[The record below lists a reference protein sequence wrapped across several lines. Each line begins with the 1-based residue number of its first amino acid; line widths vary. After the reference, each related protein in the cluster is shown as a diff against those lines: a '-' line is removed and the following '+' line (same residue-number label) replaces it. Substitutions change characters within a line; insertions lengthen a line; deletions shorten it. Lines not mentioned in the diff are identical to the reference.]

1 MGGIAV
7 AQAADCP
14 RQGTLGT
21 SRVLSGDAATSPMR
35 IKPGQTTEE
44 IDRSILEVET
54 VLHGV
59 ATTIKHA
66 FFAFPVS
73 SRRQRHLIFCNR
85 AESWCSVPIFGQATG
100 IP

>member
-7 AQAADCP
+7 ARAADCP

-44 IDRSILEVET
+44 IDRSILQVET

-59 ATTIKHA
+59 ATTIPSKL
-66 FFAFPVS
+66 FS
-73 SRRQRHLIFCNR
+73 LSRFRVD
-85 AESWCSVPIFGQATG
+85 ASDT
-100 IP
+100 

>member
-21 SRVLSGDAATSPMR
+21 SRVLSVDAAASPMR

-44 IDRSILEVET
+44 IDRGISEVET
-54 VLHGV
+54 ALHGV
-59 ATTIKHA
+59 ATTIPSKL
-66 FFAFPVS
+66 FS
-73 SRRQRHLIFCNR
+73 LSRFRVD
-85 AESWCSVPIFGQATG
+85 ASDT
-100 IP
+100 